1 MRQQDMPLRVL
12 RQLGKQ
18 VLFGALVVAWAG
30 YGTAA
35 DAEAIPG
42 RSDPDFHSAFENW
55 LSDEEQDAL
64 PALSRLAHDGNG
76 AARVLLG
83 VIDKK
88 SALQGPWVTALSRQ
102 DRISVLRAPGGL
114 SGQNWMTI
122 AAPDI
127 AYAQLWS
134 RLWHVDGGLD
144 IAQGFAERG
153 DTRAVREALLVIASR
168 RESGFPAELLAAE
181 WFPAT
186 LSYLAADWPALPDD
200 LGTGDQGDPQ
210 LRMSGQY
217 VDDADLRGWLG
228 QSDLGAPLRNVCDQQ
243 CPSDPSECSLAL
255 YKGLGSYPAL
265 AMLGS
270 PVPDLVSSDE
280 FYQSPRGRTSLA
292 RRIMLTRSARMR
304 EADLARLGDVS
315 TCAADWLRDEY
326 GRYAYSLPTV
336 PLSPQ

>member
-1 MRQQDMPLRVL
+1 MRQQEMPWRVL

-30 YGTAA
+30 YGSAA
-35 DAEAIPG
+35 DAKTIPG
-42 RSDPDFHSAFENW
+42 TADADFHSAFENW

-64 PALSRLAHDGNG
+64 PALAQLAHDGNG

-134 RLWHVDGGLD
+134 SLWHVEGGLD
-144 IAQGFAERG
+144 IATGFADIG

-168 RESGFPAELLAAE
+168 RESGFPPELLAAD
-181 WFPAT
+181 WFPKT
-186 LSYLAADWPALPDD
+186 LSYLAAEWPALPDNPE
-200 LGTGDQGDPQ
+200 TRDQGDPQ
-210 LRMSGQY
+210 LRMSGQAIA
-217 VDDADLRGWLG
+217 DADLRGWLD
-228 QSDLGAPLRNVCDQQ
+228 QSDLGAPLRNVCDVQ
-243 CPSDPSECSLAL
+243 CPSEPSQCSLAL

-270 PVPDLVSSDE
+270 PVPVLVSSDE
-280 FYQSPRGRTSLA
+280 FYQSPRGRASLA

-315 TCAADWLRDEY
+315 TCAADWLRAEY